1 MEVPLIQE
9 KDREFIKKEFEVLK
23 TPVRLVV
30 FYADSGCDYC
40 NETRQISEELSELSD
55 KVSVSVHNFDAER
68 ELADKFGIDKVPATI
83 VMSEEKDYGIRYFGI
98 PSGHEFMS
106 VLEDIIMVG
115 TGEVDLQQSTLDVL
129 KSIKQPVHM
138 KVFITPTCPYC
149 PRAVRMAHKFAYV
162 SDFIRGDM
170 IEALEFP
177 ALANQY
183 NVMAVPRTV
192 INDRAYLEGAAPEN
206 MFIDKILEALSI
218 AEPVKNWK

>member
-1 MEVPLIQE
+1 MPLIQE
-9 KDREFIKKEFEVLK
+9 KDREFIKKEFEALK
-23 TPVRLVV
+23 TPVKLVV
-30 FYADSGCDYC
+30 FYSDTGCDYC
-40 NETRQISEELSELSD
+40 KETRQIAEELAELSD
-55 KVSVSVHNFDAER
+55 KVSVEVHNFDSERDLAE
-68 ELADKFGIDKVPATI
+68 KFGVDKVPATI
-83 VMSEEKDYGIRYFGI
+83 IMSEDKDYGIRYFGI
-98 PSGHEFMS
+98 PSGYEFMS
-106 VLEDIIMVG
+106 LLEDIIMVG

-170 IEALEFP
+170 IESMEFP

-206 MFIDKILEALSI
+206 MFIEKILEALSI
-218 AEPVKNWK
+218 PEPVKNWK